1 MGGRLSEIVFQEH
14 DPRSDGVTL
23 AITGLY
29 LSSVVVVWSD
39 GSRKGGMAGAW
50 RQELPRCTVARPEEQ
65 ALSPLVAL
73 LALWTSCPFCFGA
86 AQSRIDTVCLLRAPP
101 SWALSA
107 GTLLACVFPGR

>member
-1 MGGRLSEIVFQEH
+1 MFQEH

-86 AQSRIDTVCLLRAPP
+86 AQSRIDTVCLLRVPP